1 MITGHFIQLE
11 QPRRLVFIGS
21 PYVRNVEECI
31 RAGLKI
37 SQICEYDV
45 TREFIFMGGWDT
57 ERADRRNDSRRYA
70 ADSRCVTMLSTA

>member
-1 MITGHFIQLE
+1 MRLNE
-11 QPRRLVFIGS
+11 PRRLMFIGS
-21 PYVRNVEECI
+21 PHVRNVEDCI

-57 ERADRRNDSRRYA
+57 NREDLEYE
-70 ADSRCVTMLSTA
+70 MKQKLSGSLQ